1 MTLTLAGFCAGPS
14 SSDENGIWR
23 CWFLWR
29 EDWKTKELREKTFA
43 ARREQAT
50 HIHLF
55 CTGLESNLSH
65 IGGR

>member
-1 MTLTLAGFCAGPS
+1 MKMEFRDVGFCGERIGKPRNS
-14 SSDENGIWR
+14 
-23 CWFLWR
+23 
-29 EDWKTKELREKTFA
+29 EKKILA
-43 ARREQAT
+43 ARQEQAT